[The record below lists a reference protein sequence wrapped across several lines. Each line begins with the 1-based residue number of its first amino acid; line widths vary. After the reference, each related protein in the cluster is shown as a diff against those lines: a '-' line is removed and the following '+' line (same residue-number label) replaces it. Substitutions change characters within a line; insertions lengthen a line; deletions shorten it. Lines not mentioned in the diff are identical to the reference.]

1 MNRANTFWTG
11 EETPMGTTSKA
22 LTLLDYFTI
31 SRPQIGLS
39 DLARLSGANKA
50 TCYRLMSELMEHGL
64 VEQVAGSK
72 EYRIGPAV
80 LRLAALRE
88 ATVPTREAAL
98 PLLQALAVATGETA
112 HMSHLVAGQLVT
124 LSYAYP
130 AAHGMRVMM
139 EDADRLPF
147 HSTSSGHAVMGWLPA
162 DTVAQIL
169 AGPLPAPAGLV
180 QITASDLADR
190 IARARATGWA
200 STANTFEADVSSFAV
215 PLFDAQ
221 GQVQGALAVAAAGP
235 RLTEAAEQT
244 IPRQLIATA
253 RAIMALWGGQIPP
266 ELSALWRI
274 TEQPTEKVQG

>member
-1 MNRANTFWTG
+1 
-11 EETPMGTTSKA
+11 MGTTSKA
-22 LTLLDYFTI
+22 LTLLDLFTR

-39 DLARLSGANKA
+39 ELARLSGTNKA
-50 TCYRLMSELMEHGL
+50 TCYRLMSELVEHGL
-64 VEQVAGSK
+64 VEQVVSSK

-98 PLLQALAVATGETA
+98 PILQALAAATGETA

-124 LSYAYP
+124 LSFAYP

-147 HSTSSGHAVMGWLPA
+147 HATSSGHAVLGWMEDA
-162 DTVAQIL
+162 AL
-169 AGPLPAPAGLV
+169 ARVLEGPLATAPGLV
-180 QITASDLADR
+180 PVLAPDLRAHVAA
-190 IARARATGWA
+190 ARARGWA
-200 STANTFEADVSSFAV
+200 ETANTFEADVSSFAV

-221 GQVQGALAVAAAGP
+221 GQVQGALAVAAAAP
-235 RLTEAAEQT
+235 RLTDAARVT
-244 IPRQLIATA
+244 IPRQLIAAA
-253 RAIMALWGGQIPP
+253 REIMALWGGHPP
-266 ELSALWRI
+266 AELSALWRK